1 MSPLVPVRNRERRP
15 YQDLDNMH
23 LEIDRM
29 FQKLLDPAA
38 LVSDAVWTPPVD
50 IEETEDAWLIEAE
63 LPGVKRDDVNVEMQ
77 GDELVIHGEMK
88 ERERTG
94 IIRRR
99 TRRVGE
105 FEFRVRLP
113 GDVDEGGIDAKLNGG
128 LLTVRVP
135 KARAESHR
143 IAIGGSDGHA

>member
-1 MSPLVPVRNRERRP
+1 MSPLVPVRNREHRP

-23 LEIDRM
+23 VQMDRV
-29 FQKLLDPAA
+29 FQQLLDPAA
-38 LVSDAVWTPPVD
+38 LISDGIWTPPVD

-77 GDELVIHGEMK
+77 GEEVVIHGEIK
-88 ERERTG
+88 ERERKG

-113 GDVDEGGIDAKLNGG
+113 GDVDEGGIDANLAGG

-143 IAIGGSDGHA
+143 IEIGGSDS

>member
-23 LEIDRM
+23 VQMDRV
-29 FQKLLDPAA
+29 FQQLRDPAA
-38 LVSDAVWTPPVD
+38 LMAEGIWAPPVD
-50 IEETEDAWLIEAE
+50 IEETEDAWLIEAD
-63 LPGVKRDDVNVEMQ
+63 LPGVKRDDVNVDMQ
-77 GDELVIHGEMK
+77 GDELVIRGEIK
-88 ERERTG
+88 EREKAG

-113 GDVDEGGIDAKLNGG
+113 GDVEEGGIDANLKGG
-128 LLTVRVP
+128 VLTIRVP
-135 KARAESHR
+135 KARAEAHR
-143 IAIGGSDGHA
+143 VEIGGSD

>member
-23 LEIDRM
+23 VQMDRV
-29 FQKLLDPAA
+29 FQQLLDPAA
-38 LVSDAVWTPPVD
+38 LMTEGIWAPPVD
-50 IEETEDAWLIEAE
+50 IEETEDAWLIEAD
-63 LPGVKRDDVNVEMQ
+63 LPGVKRDDVNVDMQ
-77 GDELVIHGEMK
+77 GDELVIRGEIK
-88 ERERTG
+88 EREKAG

-113 GDVDEGGIDAKLNGG
+113 GDVEEAGIDANLKGG
-128 LLTVRVP
+128 VLTIRVP
-135 KARAESHR
+135 KARAEAHR
-143 IAIGGSDGHA
+143 VEIGGSD

>member
-1 MSPLVPVRNRERRP
+1 MSPLLVRNHERVPVRSAEDMQHQIERV
-15 YQDLDNMH
+15 
-23 LEIDRM
+23 
-29 FQKLLDPAA
+29 FQQLLDPAS
-38 LVSDAVWTPPVD
+38 LIPDTVWTPPVD
-50 IEETEDAWLIEAE
+50 IEETDDAWLLEAD

-77 GDELVIHGEMK
+77 GDELVIHGEIK

-113 GDVDEGGIDAKLNGG
+113 GDVEEGGIDAKLHGG
-128 LLTVRVP
+128 VLTVRVP
-135 KARAESHR
+135 KAQARSRR
-143 IAIGGSDGHA
+143 IDVTGDD